1 MSSTYCIDCEKE
13 AGDNWSE
20 CYFCGGKNLRKL
32 ENISYYPQES
42 NSVTSI
48 PEESEEDLLSGTENT
63 NNLNDIVLRERVS
76 KLLVK
81 DKLTKSEK
89 DELSEALRPFNKL
102 SAAEKVALQME
113 YKNFRPQYTTKQK
126 LISFFLTIILIAVVS
141 TIVYLMIKF

>member
-1 MSSTYCIDCEKE
+1 MASIYCPDCNRQ
-13 AGDNWSE
+13 AGDNWTE
-20 CYFCGGKNLRKL
+20 CYFCGGKNIRKL

-48 PEESEEDLLSGTENT
+48 PEESEEDLLSGTEDT

-141 TIVYLMIKF
+141 AIVYLMIKF

>member
-1 MSSTYCIDCEKE
+1 MSSTYCVDCEKE

>member
-1 MSSTYCIDCEKE
+1 VSSTYCIDCEKE
-13 AGDNWSE
+13 SRDNWSE

-48 PEESEEDLLSGTENT
+48 PKESEEDLLSGIEDI

-76 KLLVK
+76 ELLVK

-102 SAAEKVALQME
+102 STAEKVAFQME
-113 YKNFRPQYTTKQK
+113 YKNLRPQYTTKQK

-141 TIVYLMIKF
+141 PIVYLMIKF

>member
-1 MSSTYCIDCEKE
+1 MSSTYCVDCEKE

-141 TIVYLMIKF
+141 AIVYLMIKF